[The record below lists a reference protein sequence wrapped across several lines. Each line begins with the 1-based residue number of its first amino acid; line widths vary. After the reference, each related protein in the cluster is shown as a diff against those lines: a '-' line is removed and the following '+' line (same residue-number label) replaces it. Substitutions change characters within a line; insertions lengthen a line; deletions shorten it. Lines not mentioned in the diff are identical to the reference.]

1 MALLLLFL
9 GGNLVNYGH
18 NNVGNVF
25 GTFLCEAQ
33 HGIIGINT
41 KLGTDELEV
50 IDKKWYNLFQMSVFG
65 FEDSFHITEPL
76 LEGTP
81 LTAWVTAPI
90 YAVGYA
96 AILLIIEFVR
106 KHTKRRN
113 ATK

>member
-1 MALLLLFL
+1 M
-9 GGNLVNYGH
+9 
-18 NNVGNVF
+18 
-25 GTFLCEAQ
+25 
-33 HGIIGINT
+33 
-41 KLGTDELEV
+41 LEP

-96 AILLIIEFVR
+96 AVLLAFELVR
-106 KHTKRRN
+106 KYAKRKS
-113 ATK
+113 TVK